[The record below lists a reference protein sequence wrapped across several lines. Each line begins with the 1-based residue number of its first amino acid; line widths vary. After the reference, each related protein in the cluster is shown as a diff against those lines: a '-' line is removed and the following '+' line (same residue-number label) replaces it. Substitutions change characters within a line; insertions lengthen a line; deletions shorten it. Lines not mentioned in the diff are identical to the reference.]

1 MMMMV
6 NDDAS
11 MCSSHKCLVM
21 GNNMTKSNHNGQG
34 NRVGRC
40 IAIAADFDN
49 SSRLMLVKVVGE
61 CVILLVLVLI
71 TVVFSWF

>member
-40 IAIAADFDN
+40 NAADFDN